1 MALKERST
9 GLPRFLLTK
18 VGIGASAA
26 ATLVATW
33 NGIAA
38 TNAPA
43 AEEPPADPPAEAA
56 AAVVLPG
63 FSSPQTG
70 APTQGP
76 APQAPVIVVQRQPVY
91 YVIEYVPALAPAAA
105 GASAP
110 GDPSL
115 PAESPAA
122 VGLPRPV
129 DSPAPADAAT
139 GNPPAA
145 APAPVLP
152 GIPAVPV
159 ATPPPTLPAPAP
171 AAPPAV
177 AQPAPAAPP
186 QQSTTAPKPKQSRG
200 S

>member
-1 MALKERST
+1 MAVKKPAS

-26 ATLVATW
+26 ATLAATW

-63 FSSPQTG
+63 FSSPQTD
-70 APTQGP
+70 AATQGP

-91 YVIEYVPALAPAAA
+91 YIIEYVTAPGAAAPGTAGSAAPA
-105 GASAP
+105 
-110 GDPSL
+110 
-115 PAESPAA
+115 SPAQSPA
-122 VGLPRPV
+122 
-129 DSPAPADAAT
+129 DSSPAPAASPVPAAGDT
-139 GNPPAA
+139 GSAPSPAPALPAPPPA
-145 APAPVLP
+145 
-152 GIPAVPV
+152 PV
-159 ATPPPTLPAPAP
+159 ATPPPSLPAPAP

-186 QQSTTAPKPKQSRG
+186 QQPTQAAKPKKSKG